1 MILNNI
7 TVAVTGHRDMVESE
21 KLKEEIVRFFQEL
34 LQKYG
39 TVTLLSPL
47 AEGGD
52 QYAAALFLEQ
62 GNHSS
67 KTRLQVPLPFDEG
80 RYMDGM
86 GKEAAASFLELSR
99 KADEVWTIPET
110 DSDPYRNLGHYLVD
124 HCDILLCLWDGTYN
138 HKVGGTGDTVA
149 YAQERNRK
157 TVHLH
162 TARKI

>member
-7 TVAVTGHRDMVESE
+7 TVAVAGHRDMVESE

-34 LQKYG
+34 LQKYEA
-39 TVTLLSPL
+39 VTLLSPL
-47 AEGGD
+47 AEGAD
-52 QYAAALFLEQ
+52 QYVAALFLKQ
-62 GNHSS
+62 GSHGS
-67 KTRLQVPLPFDEG
+67 KTRLQVPLPFEKG
-80 RYMDGM
+80 RYRDGM
-86 GKEAAASFLELSR
+86 GKEAAASFLKLSR

>member
-1 MILNNI
+1 M
-7 TVAVTGHRDMVESE
+7 AGHRDMVESE

-34 LQKYG
+34 LKKYEAI
-39 TVTLLSPL
+39 TLLSPL
-47 AEGGD
+47 AEGAD
-52 QYAAALFLEQ
+52 QYVAALFLEQ
-62 GNHSS
+62 GNHGS
-67 KTRLQVPLPFDEG
+67 KIRLQVPLPFEERCYRDE
-80 RYMDGM
+80 M
-86 GKEAAASFLELSR
+86 GDEAAASFLKLSR
-99 KADEVWTIPET
+99 KADEVWAIPET

-138 HKVGGTGDTVA
+138 HKAGGTGDTVA